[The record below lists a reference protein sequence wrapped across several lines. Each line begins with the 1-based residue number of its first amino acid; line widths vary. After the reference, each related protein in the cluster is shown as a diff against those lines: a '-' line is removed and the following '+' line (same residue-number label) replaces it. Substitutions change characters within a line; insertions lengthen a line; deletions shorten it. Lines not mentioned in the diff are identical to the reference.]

1 MNNFG
6 DGSLYDSRTHSTTTA
21 SVLGSSFTST
31 KAIDRITVSSI
42 LGYTPTGTSISV
54 DLSNDGGNTWRHVT
68 VGQTVV
74 FAQASTS
81 FQWRATLNG
90 TVTKAPIFDGV
101 GFEYVASYVSSSY
114 MYAYQYV
121 GSGTKNVVAATA
133 TWDEDRPVGT
143 SISVKFGYTSN
154 SQCSTSAGVVTFTQ
168 SNQSKSI
175 TGTGYYMCMRIE
187 LSGPANGAST
197 PSISNLSIARHS
209 NAPSEPGI
217 EIDGKLGWS
226 RAASAGALLG
236 PLTVLDSTS
245 GTNNLLKRFNDAI
258 PDTGA
263 GFSNIS
269 VGLVASSSGI
279 LVLESFAVTY
289 TMNTVNL
296 EIDIPEGEI
305 LHERLEPYEVVTRH
319 VIGEDA
325 STMTEATLTLMTNSI
340 AKNPTMYW
348 QNGDIFPTP
357 NDPED
362 YIELTQV
369 HGQPSNEFLKFTGY
383 SMLPLNSLTKQRPFQ
398 TGCVDNS
405 GSTGYTP
412 LDLTSTSGLEVNRS
426 FGLGWL
432 KVRDNDGAL
441 VMDDV
446 PVIHGLLLMRHFTS
460 KAQCGS

>member
-1 MNNFG
+1 MGEVPVPEGGHYGLVNTDTGQFSFSCHYYSTAYCSTSTRHKVNNFG

-187 LSGPANGAST
+187 LSGPANSASLLLF
-197 PSISNLSIARHS
+197 PISQ
-209 NAPSEPGI
+209 
-217 EIDGKLGWS
+217 
-226 RAASAGALLG
+226 LL
-236 PLTVLDSTS
+236 D
-245 GTNNLLKRFNDAI
+245 I
-258 PDTGA
+258 PT
-263 GFSNIS
+263 
-269 VGLVASSSGI
+269 LQ
-279 LVLESFAVTY
+279 
-289 TMNTVNL
+289 VNL
-296 EIDIPEGEI
+296 ESK
-305 LHERLEPYEVVTRH
+305 
-319 VIGEDA
+319 
-325 STMTEATLTLMTNSI
+325 STENLDGLV
-340 AKNPTMYW
+340 PHR
-348 QNGDIFPTP
+348 P
-357 NDPED
+357 
-362 YIELTQV
+362 V
-369 HGQPSNEFLKFTGY
+369 HCL
-383 SMLPLNSLTKQRPFQ
+383 
-398 TGCVDNS
+398 
-405 GSTGYTP
+405 
-412 LDLTSTSGLEVNRS
+412 GL
-426 FGLGWL
+426 
-432 KVRDNDGAL
+432 
-441 VMDDV
+441 
-446 PVIHGLLLMRHFTS
+446 
-460 KAQCGS
+460 